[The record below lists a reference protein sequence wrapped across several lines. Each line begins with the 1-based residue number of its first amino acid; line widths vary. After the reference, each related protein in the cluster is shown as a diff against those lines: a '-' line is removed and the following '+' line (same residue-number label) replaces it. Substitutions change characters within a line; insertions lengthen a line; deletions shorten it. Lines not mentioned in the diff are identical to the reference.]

1 MILCQEVYLGGKY
14 SLRVGEHSLKVGEN
28 TP

>member
-14 SLRVGEHSLKVGEN
+14 SLRVGEHFLRVGEN
-28 TP
+28 IP